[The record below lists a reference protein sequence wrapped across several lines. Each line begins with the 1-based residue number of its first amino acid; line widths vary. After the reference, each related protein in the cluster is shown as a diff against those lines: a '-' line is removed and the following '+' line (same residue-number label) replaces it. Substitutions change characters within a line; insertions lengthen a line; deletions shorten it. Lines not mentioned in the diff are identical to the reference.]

1 MELVHC
7 FVKNTFI
14 YICDN
19 GRVQWGKEKKRRGND
34 NMRRSRYRYT
44 LTKTV
49 GARAFVDTY
58 IIV

>member
-1 MELVHC
+1 MGE
-7 FVKNTFI
+7 
-14 YICDN
+14 
-19 GRVQWGKEKKRRGND
+19 EKKGGND
-34 NMRRSRYRYT
+34 NTRRSRYRYT